1 MPPPRPT
8 ISTRNLPRDQDSAAG
23 STLAARGAPALS
35 PLTPMVVVVSRSA
48 ATPRLRS
55 PSPPPGADA
64 ADPLSAPPAVLA
76 RRPSILPAMP
86 PPVPHSTPADLHSS
100 ANGDAVIPAVR
111 APAALRGSMPLAAD
125 PVPDAAAVSRDT
137 EVVVLASERHL
148 PTPPSGELH
157 NAVEPAP
164 STSPCDTSVP
174 DGAAADRVTGK
185 DCRDSQGNGNRTTNL
200 GSASLIPSNDHHDHS
215 DHSDQSDSDDD
226 DDDALHRPPT
236 CPVTTIPIYEALSG
250 PLGSIALS
258 PSARDIAVPTRTGLA
273 ILDLYDPYG
282 DPRLVTRLIP
292 PLIGNTQPQL
302 QPAVQVAWNPHLA
315 RQQWVASTD
324 RTHVVVWN
332 LTHPGSAT
340 STPLATP
347 PGSPPPT
354 LRRTAAASDPIVP
367 LAAYTSP
374 APTPTTTSPS
384 SIETVLSAH
393 TRAVTSLAW
402 SPAHADMLATS
413 SLDGTVRLWDLRR
426 RPAPVNT
433 FSTWGDPIFAVN
445 WNNVNSWRFA
455 TAGATGAHVWDV
467 RRGCDPV
474 HTLPHGGARVAS
486 VAWHPTRDAQVVT
499 GAADGKVRSWDTVA
513 PLSAVVTWD
522 AGFPVARAV
531 YSPRGMAVAAVSSRG
546 GAEPVRVWSTADAAR
561 RPWAVDVNGASDVAW
576 RECPY
581 HAPRMHHHSAP
592 LEPEVQ
598 LVVWTGARREVSVVP
613 LASVG
618 VPDLDH
624 PARALAVVPNST
636 GWAAPPTTSFR
647 GNVAGA
653 TWPPSAELARA
664 REFRA
669 RSATYRAL
677 VASARKPVD
686 AEAVAAAAVV
696 VAEPVVQPVAAA
708 TPTVVPRAAVGLT
721 NLKQEVAWVTSRYT
735 NVSFE
740 SVQLDAPAAVTAV
753 LHGPWGPARAL
764 VAVRVTMSFPPNY
777 PHLAAP
783 VIDVVGSLLAPTT
796 RAMLLAQLKQLAERN
811 VARHRVCIEP
821 CLRLVLGQAVA
832 ARPVSGIGVALTEG
846 SGRSSPDGGLGE
858 EDEDAESAESV
869 SLAGV
874 RIDAAHHH
882 HHDGGIPRGLETAA
896 TAAPVAPAVPTSAAT
911 VEDDHYVDHRNYD
924 QCIPF
929 PRLATVAWSA
939 RGHLAIVL
947 NPWPRTLAKPSVA
960 TTTTTPPVEIPR
972 AYDQFLEYRAQVL
985 DQAASANK
993 PHLLGDDAA
1002 SLLGHDELV
1011 DEEDMLIPTAYF
1023 AKPVGVA
1030 GTGDD
1035 LVKRVRSK
1043 FFPSSSAAAA
1053 AATPWSARDRRTS
1066 AAAVATPVVTV
1077 TATPPPSA
1085 ATSLQVPPG
1094 FGAAGTSYSGAT
1106 VRSGWTGTDRATPTT
1121 VAVTTAGGGAARSAV
1136 VSLRDLF
1143 PTRVPHRAVT
1153 ILDLSP
1159 LVPFDAYLARHALVL
1174 PRPGTLDLAH
1184 VCRHNAAVSAQC
1196 GKHDHAH
1203 MWRAAEVVLSGRR
1216 NVVPVDGVRAA
1227 RAAGTGGAAAFARSV
1242 VARILAHW
1250 ERRHDVQA
1258 LALFAS
1264 VFEAAMDED
1273 VAAVE
1278 GGLGVVGSGTMTPGR
1293 VPTVSVSNSARD
1305 LVFVTTTNTVP
1316 TAPAGG
1322 GWLAAAADA
1331 AMAVASRSGLR
1342 SVPVSPDPTSM
1353 RVTATLATNT
1363 NYAIPP
1369 VPAFPPM
1376 SQPPSPT
1383 ALAPAS
1389 GLSSARPSFAGSLP
1403 GLDAA
1408 AAAQLAHRAASV
1420 SQASNPPSPVLM
1432 ASPALAPADVLHRVH
1447 VEFPTSSKSAPPPPP
1462 LVAPAQ
1468 LARARAAQ
1476 VAYLALVDAAQL
1488 HEPRG
1493 VLARALARR
1502 VVRTAG
1508 TRGVAADRA
1517 VAQCIGAPRGEL
1529 EVAVGRRCGGRGD
1542 PVPSLATPR
1551 VPKGAVSPKYC
1562 QCQPVMG
1569 KESARSFP
1577 PAYDAQ
1583 VDDDDE
1589 HDSDDD
1595 DECEPE
1601 GWSASRHYAHYA
1613 SSSYT
1618 SSSLVEIGASTP
1630 PWADRTA
1637 SSSTRYLATTAPT
1650 TTTTS
1655 ARATGSRPPQRIGT
1669 AASVAVPLSPPY
1681 SPPTASSLPSS
1692 TPRSSAPTAQYSL
1705 FGGGGGMRAP
1715 GPVPPR
1721 GPARVPVS
1729 VFGSPP
1735 PVQGGFVPRYAPP
1748 PGAGAVQA
1756 PTGMPWSVR

>member
-8 ISTRNLPRDQDSAAG
+8 ISTRNLPRDQESAAG
-23 STLAARGAPALS
+23 STQAAARGAPALS

-76 RRPSILPAMP
+76 RRPSVLPTMP
-86 PPVPHSTPADLHSS
+86 PPVPHSTPADIQSTA
-100 ANGDAVIPAVR
+100 ANGDAAMPAVR

-125 PVPDAAAVSRDT
+125 PVQDALVPRVT
-137 EVVVLASERHL
+137 EMVTGSERQL
-148 PTPPSGELH
+148 PTPPAGDATEDAE
-157 NAVEPAP
+157 NAPNALP
-164 STSPCDTSVP
+164 RDTPVADGVVDRVP
-174 DGAAADRVTGK
+174 DTDRRGSSLGTG
-185 DCRDSQGNGNRTTNL
+185 NL
-200 GSASLIPSNDHHDHS
+200 GSATSIPFSDQR
-215 DHSDQSDSDDD
+215 DHSDQSDSDSESD

-236 CPVTTIPIYEALSG
+236 CPITTVPVYEALAG
-250 PLGSIALS
+250 PLGSVALS

-282 DPRLVTRLIP
+282 DPRLVTRAIP

-302 QPAVQVAWNPHLA
+302 QPAVKVAWNPHLA

-332 LTHPGSAT
+332 LTHPGSAS

-354 LRRTAAASDPIVP
+354 LRRNVGTPSDPIVP

-374 APTPTTTSPS
+374 TPTPTTSTTP

-402 SPAHADMLATS
+402 SPAHADMLATA

-426 RPAPVNT
+426 RGAPVNT
-433 FSTWGDPIFAVN
+433 FSTWGDPIFDVA

-455 TAGATGAHVWDV
+455 TASAAGAHVWDV

-474 HTLPHGGARVAS
+474 HALAHGARVES
-486 VAWHPTRDAQVVT
+486 VAWHPTRDAQLVT
-499 GAADGKVRSWDTVA
+499 GAADGRVRSWDTVA
-513 PLSAVVTWD
+513 PLSAVVSWD
-522 AGFPVARAV
+522 AGFPVGKAM
-531 YSPRGMAVAAVSSRG
+531 YSPRGMAVAAVSSRICD
-546 GAEPVRVWSTADAAR
+546 PVRIWSTADSGR
-561 RPWAVDVNGASDVAW
+561 KPWTLAIRGATDVVW

-598 LVVWTGARREVSVVP
+598 LVVWAGNGREAHVVP

-624 PARALAVVPNST
+624 PARALALVPSAT

-647 GNVAGA
+647 GNVGS
-653 TWPPSAELARA
+653 TWPPSTELAKA

-677 VASARKPVD
+677 VASARKSAEDADAAAAAAAAVAVAEPVVP
-686 AEAVAAAAVV
+686 AVAAAA
-696 VAEPVVQPVAAA
+696 AA
-708 TPTVVPRAAVGLT
+708 TPVVPRPAVGLT

-735 NVSFE
+735 NVTFE
-740 SVQLDAPAAVTAV
+740 SVQLDAPSCVTAI
-753 LHGPWGPARAL
+753 LHGPWGPGRAL
-764 VAVRVTMSFPPNY
+764 VPVRVTMSFPPNY

-783 VIDVVGSLLAPTT
+783 VIDVVGTGASALAPTT

-821 CLRLVLGQAVA
+821 CLRLVLGQAIA
-832 ARPVSGIGVALTEG
+832 PRPMSGIGVALTEG
-846 SGRSSPDGGLGE
+846 SGRSTPDGGLGE
-858 EDEDAESAESV
+858 EDEDAESSETV

-874 RIDAAHHH
+874 RIDPGHH
-882 HHDGGIPRGLETAA
+882 HHDGGIPRGLGPSAATTAVPPPASGPATA
-896 TAAPVAPAVPTSAAT
+896 TAA

-939 RGHLAIVL
+939 RGHLAIIL
-947 NPWPRTLAKPSVA
+947 NPWPRTLAKPSVS

-985 DQAASANK
+985 DLASSANK

-1023 AKPVGVA
+1023 AKPVGAA

-1043 FFPSSSAAAA
+1043 FFPSSSA
-1053 AATPWSARDRRTS
+1053 TPWSGARDRRTS
-1066 AAAVATPVVTV
+1066 AVAVATPVVTV

-1106 VRSGWTGTDRATPTT
+1106 VRSAWTGTDRATPSTAV
-1121 VAVTTAGGGAARSAV
+1121 VATATGVGARSAV
-1136 VSLRDLF
+1136 VSLRELF

-1153 ILDLSP
+1153 VLDLSP

-1174 PRPGTLDLAH
+1174 PRPGTMDLAH

-1196 GKHDHAH
+1196 GKHDHAP

-1227 RAAGTGGAAAFARSV
+1227 RAGTDGAAAFARSV

-1273 VAAVE
+1273 VAAAE
-1278 GGLGVVGSGTMTPGR
+1278 GGSGVGMVGSGTMTPGR

-1305 LVFVTTTNTVP
+1305 LGVVTTTNTTP

-1353 RVTATLATNT
+1353 RVTATLAT
-1363 NYAIPP
+1363 AIPP
-1369 VPAFPPM
+1369 VPALPPM

-1383 ALAPAS
+1383 ALAPTAS

-1408 AAAQLAHRAASV
+1408 AAAQLALRAASV

-1432 ASPALAPADVLHRVH
+1432 ASPALAPADLQQRVH
-1447 VEFPTSSKSAPPPPP
+1447 VEFPTSTKPSRPPP
-1462 LVAPAQ
+1462 LVAPDQ

-1508 TRGVAADRA
+1508 TRGAAAERA
-1517 VAQCIGAPRGEL
+1517 VAQCIGAPRDEL
-1529 EVAVGRRCGGRGD
+1529 EVAVGRKCGGCGD
-1542 PVPSLATPR
+1542 PVPSASPSVAR

-1562 QCQPVMG
+1562 QCQQNVVVAAAGKVESGGVLRCMLCRAPVRG
-1569 KESARSFP
+1569 LAVLCAHCGHGGHAAHVAAWFASDGGANGCAARG
-1577 PAYDAQ
+1577 
-1583 VDDDDE
+1583 
-1589 HDSDDD
+1589 
-1595 DECEPE
+1595 CTC
-1601 GWSASRHYAHYA
+1601 RC
-1613 SSSYT
+1613 
-1618 SSSLVEIGASTP
+1618 
-1630 PWADRTA
+1630 
-1637 SSSTRYLATTAPT
+1637 PT
-1650 TTTTS
+1650 LR
-1655 ARATGSRPPQRIGT
+1655 AR
-1669 AASVAVPLSPPY
+1669 
-1681 SPPTASSLPSS
+1681 
-1692 TPRSSAPTAQYSL
+1692 
-1705 FGGGGGMRAP
+1705 GGGGGARAQVESAWAA
-1715 GPVPPR
+1715 GA
-1721 GPARVPVS
+1721 GPARRAVVP
-1729 VFGSPP
+1729 PAAAL
-1735 PVQGGFVPRYAPP
+1735 GGGVRSR
-1748 PGAGAVQA
+1748 
-1756 PTGMPWSVR
+1756 TG